1 MRGCWDNDPGAAR
14 SRSETIEMD
23 EPPSRSAPAA
33 HRLAMV
39 TQDDD
44 FDPLVDVGLLEV
56 VRV

>member
-1 MRGCWDNDPGAAR
+1 
-14 SRSETIEMD
+14 MD